1 MPRKRRWLKWLIR
14 IGGAL
19 LLLLAAFLAWV
30 FLACVADP
38 PELDYEPAIL
48 AAGAPVKDGERMRLG
63 KCWFEERKGRSLLY
77 LEGDPYS
84 IGYANANLTAKLL
97 ATQERHFVQTVKGF
111 FSNRLELFLVGIAVL
126 VNNRNLP
133 DYVPREYAEEILGI
147 AEGCP
152 DPFPEYGPR
161 YHRIL
166 NYHAAHDIS
175 HWVHDKPV
183 VGCTAFAACGGAT
196 RDGHLLVGRN
206 FDFEAGRVFDRNKVI
221 ACVRPQRGRAFLSVV
236 WPGMAGAITG
246 LNEDRIYCSI
256 NGAHSASRDNIGIPV
271 ALVVRRVLQYAGSVE
286 EAIRVIRD
294 ARVFVSDSYLVADGK
309 TGEAVVVE
317 KSPARTEVRRLDG
330 DLLMQANH
338 FECGGFADDEG
349 NREYQRVGTSVQRR
363 RRLTEL
369 VHRHRGALDVPAAVA
384 ILRDRQG
391 PGDKELALGSRSAI
405 NPMIA
410 THSVVADVT
419 AGVLWVSSGPHQ
431 LGAYDAYTIANF
443 GSVVAPPIPADGA
456 LDSGLYARLQQA
468 RDLIEYLP
476 SEENLRR
483 ALKLNPGDPTALHL
497 LAKALE
503 EAGRP
508 DEALEYYRA
517 ALAAEPPFVQ
527 DREEIEAAIGRLR

>member
-1 MPRKRRWLKWLIR
+1 MPKKRRRLKWFLR
-14 IGGAL
+14 IGGGL
-19 LLLLAAFLAWV
+19 LLLLVAFLAWV
-30 FLACVADP
+30 FLACIADP

-48 AAGAPVKDGERMRLG
+48 GAGAPVVEDGRTLLG
-63 KCWFEERKGRSLLY
+63 PCWFVEQQGHSLLY

-84 IGYANANLTAKLL
+84 IGYANAHLTARLL
-97 ATQERHFVQTVKGF
+97 AIQERHFVQTVKGF

-152 DPFPEYGPR
+152 DPFPGYGPR

-183 VGCTAFAACGGAT
+183 VGCTAFAARGGAT

-221 ACVRPQRGRAFLSVV
+221 ACVRPLRGRAFLSVA

-246 LNEDRIYCSI
+246 LNEDRLYCSI
-256 NGAHSASRDNIGIPV
+256 NGAHSASKDNIGIPV
-271 ALVVRRVLQYAGSVE
+271 ALVVRQVLQYAGSVE
-286 EAIRVIRD
+286 EAVRIIRA
-294 ARVFVSDSYLVADGK
+294 ARVFVSDSYLVADGE

-317 KSPARTEVRRLDG
+317 KSPARTEVRRIEN
-330 DLLMQANH
+330 DLLLQANH

-349 NREYQRVGTSVQRR
+349 NREYQRIGTSVQRR

-369 VHRHRGALDVPAAVA
+369 VHRQRGALDVPTAVA
-384 ILRDRQG
+384 ILRDHRG
-391 PGDKELALGSRSAI
+391 VGDKRLALGNRSAV

-419 AGVLWVSSGPHQ
+419 AGVLWVSRGPHQ
-431 LGAYDAYTIANF
+431 LGAYDAYTIVDF
-443 GSVVAPPIPADGA
+443 GTVVAPPIPEDPV
-456 LDSGLYARLQQA
+456 LTSGRYAELKQA

-476 SEENLRR
+476 NEENLRR

-497 LAKALE
+497 LAQVLE
-503 EAGRP
+503 EAGRK

-517 ALAAEPPFVQ
+517 ALAAEPPFLQ
-527 DREEIEAAIGRLR
+527 DREEIEAAIARLR

>member
-1 MPRKRRWLKWLIR
+1 MPKKRRWLKWPVR
-14 IGGAL
+14 IGCTL
-19 LLLLAAFLAWV
+19 LLLLAAFLTWV
-30 FLACVADP
+30 FLACIADP

-48 AAGAPVKDGERMRLG
+48 AVGAPVADGERVRLG
-63 KCWFEERKGRSLLY
+63 KCWFLERKGRSLLY

-84 IGYANANLTAKLL
+84 IGYANAHLTAKLL
-97 ATQERHFVQTVKGF
+97 AIQERHFVQTVKGF
-111 FSNRLELFLVGIAVL
+111 FSNRLELFAVGVAVL

-152 DPFPEYGPR
+152 DPYPEYGPR

-183 VGCTAFAACGGAT
+183 VGCTAFAAGRGAT

-206 FDFEAGRVFDRNKVI
+206 FDFEAGRIFDRNKI
-221 ACVRPQRGRAFLSVV
+221 IGCYRPRQGRAFLSVV

-256 NGAHSASRDNIGIPV
+256 NGAHSASKDNIGIPV
-271 ALVVRRVLQYAGSVE
+271 SLVVRQVLQYTGSVE

-317 KSPARTEVRRLDG
+317 KSPARTEVRRIEG
-330 DLLMQANH
+330 DILLQANH
-338 FECGGFADDEG
+338 FECSGFADDEG
-349 NREYQRVGTSVQRR
+349 NREYQRVGTSVQRH

-369 VHRHRGALDVPAAVA
+369 VHRHRGELDIPTAVA

-391 PGDKELALGSRSAI
+391 PGDKRLALGSRSTI

-419 AGVLWVSSGPHQ
+419 AGVLWVSRGPHQ
-431 LGAYDAYTIANF
+431 LGAYDAHAIAGF
-443 GSVVAPPIPADGA
+443 GAAVAPPIPADAA
-456 LDSGLYARLQQA
+456 LTSGRYERLQRA

-476 SEENLRR
+476 NEKNLRR
-483 ALKLNPGDPTALHL
+483 ALKLNPGDSAVLHL
-497 LAKALE
+497 LAKLLE
-503 EAGRP
+503 EAGRR
-508 DEALEYYRA
+508 DEALGYYQA
-517 ALAAEPPFVQ
+517 ALAAEPPFLQ
-527 DREEIEAAIGRLR
+527 DREEIEAAIHRLR